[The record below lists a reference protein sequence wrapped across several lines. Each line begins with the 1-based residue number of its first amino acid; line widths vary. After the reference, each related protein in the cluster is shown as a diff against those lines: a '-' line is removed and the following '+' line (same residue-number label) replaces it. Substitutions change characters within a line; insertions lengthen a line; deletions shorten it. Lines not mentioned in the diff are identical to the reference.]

1 MLYKVNVSL
10 LLPGDIILVG
20 YNDKRSREIQKRT
33 NSQFSHA
40 MLYWYDSILHA
51 SNIVITKNP
60 SRILLKEDETACI
73 MRLKDGYRNDWR
85 IDDLIAYA
93 RTFVGTFYDTKALV
107 AMKNGEKVEP
117 NENRQ
122 MCAKYVAQ
130 CYDYV
135 CLDLVENYELCSPED
150 IHKSKLL
157 YSIDNILLE
166 ATQED
171 IDFAK
176 SYDVTQVQFESIY
189 KFLISLN
196 RKFPKEDIVSLNQL
210 EAFIEA
216 NPSNGDCALELMRQ
230 TDYFDLWRLE
240 KEHCQYLYDVE
251 AFKNKWKGDSVNQA
265 LGVIDSSKR
274 IIKDKQGDIQIYEK
288 KRREVGDIEYY
299 RQMIDLKLNVVEA
312 AKQRIKVAEQVL
324 AEEGIVKIKYPW
336 CQ

>member
-1 MLYKVNVSL
+1 
-10 LLPGDIILVG
+10 
-20 YNDKRSREIQKRT
+20 
-33 NSQFSHA
+33 
-40 MLYWYDSILHA
+40 
-51 SNIVITKNP
+51 
-60 SRILLKEDETACI
+60 
-73 MRLKDGYRNDWR
+73 MRLKDEYRNDWR
-85 IDDLIAYA
+85 IRDLITYA
-93 RTFVGTFYDTKALV
+93 RTFVGTLYDTKALI
-107 AMKNGEKVEP
+107 AMKNGKKVVP

-288 KRREVGDIEYY
+288 KRREVGDMEYY
-299 RQMIDLKLNVVEA
+299 RQMIDLKLNIVEA

-324 AEEGIVKIKYPW
+324 AEEGVVKIKYPW